1 MIDFNLPRCHSQ
13 QCSLSFRRKTTF
25 NLPEVFFAA
34 IQKTNRTLHFPNV
47 TSGKAETIDS
57 VTNTVRHCDT
67 NPQPLEHESSPI
79 TSSPSNYLSCN
90 YFFTGSLNAAK
101 SKFLNLLNY
110 QPTHPP
116 KTYLP
121 THLRPTHPSKTHL
134 PTHFKHRVKSVQ
146 KCFLCNLPGC
156 FDVLRYC
163 IS

>member
-25 NLPEVFFAA
+25 NEYP
-34 IQKTNRTLHFPNV
+34 
-47 TSGKAETIDS
+47 
-57 VTNTVRHCDT
+57 RHNPQH

-146 KCFLCNLPGC
+146 KCFLCNLPSC